1 MREMLTVMTENIL
14 SGNDQVEP
22 DSKTTDDILLIR
34 KLSAG
39 MDFVDLYIVTWIPDL
54 WLQASSKEAHKE
66 QDEMSLIN
74 L

>member
-39 MDFVDLYIVTWIPDL
+39 MDFVDL
-54 WLQASSKEAHKE
+54 
-66 QDEMSLIN
+66 
-74 L
+74 